1 MMKKYLVFSLVFIC
15 FLSACSS
22 TPKEP
27 PKPIVTFIDLQKFDD
42 QLSSSLSGIKDP
54 VAVNFYSPV
63 TPNEIPQRMQKWL
76 AMIEQSGGRI
86 DVTSPAGEPTPKDPT
101 IIFSLF
107 GSMFSGIRALIGQ
120 YDSMNMEKIAKNRDA
135 NIMLGRNSQGNI
147 YIQKI
152 EFKQRDTK

>member
-1 MMKKYLVFSLVFIC
+1 MKKNLIYLFVIFY

-22 TPKEP
+22 APTEP
-27 PKPIVTFIDLQKFDD
+27 PKPVVTFIDLQKFDD
-42 QLSSSLSGIKDP
+42 QLSASLSEIKDP

-76 AMIEQSGGRI
+76 AMIEQSGGKVN
-86 DVTSPAGEPTPKDPT
+86 VTTPDGEPSPKDPT

-107 GSMFSGIRALIGQ
+107 GSMYSGIKALIGKF
-120 YDSMNMEKIAKNRDA
+120 DSMSMENIARSRDA
-135 NIMLGRNSQGNI
+135 NILLGRNTQGNL

-152 EFKQRDTK
+152 EFKARDTK

>member
-1 MMKKYLVFSLVFIC
+1 MKKSLVSYLLFIC
-15 FLSACSS
+15 CLSACSS

-76 AMIEQSGGRI
+76 AMIEQSGGRV
-86 DVTSPAGEPTPKDPT
+86 DVTGPDGEPTPKDPT

-107 GSMFSGIRALIGQ
+107 GSMYSGIKALIGKF
-120 YDSMNMEKIAKNRDA
+120 DAIGMENIARSRDA
-135 NIMLGRNSQGNI
+135 NILLGRNTQGNL

-152 EFKQRDTK
+152 EFKTRETK